1 MTTFWKN
8 QKIFMNIKNMKN
20 PKLGFESLES
30 GEHFETISFFE
41 NFLKKV
47 RIFLLLDFWADFMLF
62 SLL

>member
-20 PKLGFESLES
+20 PKLGFESPDF
-30 GEHFETISFFE
+30 GELFETISFFE
-41 NFLKKV
+41 IFLKKV
-47 RIFLLLDFWADFMLF
+47 GIFLVLDFWADFMLF

>member
-20 PKLGFESLES
+20 PKLGFESRDF

-41 NFLKKV
+41 
-47 RIFLLLDFWADFMLF
+47 IFCEK
-62 SLL
+62 S